1 MTSSSDHRED
11 MTSLVDAVEERLAA
25 IKAKLNEG
33 ESVQK
38 SDLEPLGE
46 DIAQLFVNISVI
58 ASWE

>member
-1 MTSSSDHRED
+1 MTSSSDRED
-11 MTSLVDAVEERLAA
+11 MTSL
-25 IKAKLNEG
+25 
-33 ESVQK
+33 VQK